1 MIALAHM
8 MVRVDAALTDELA
21 HAFPTLIATVQPP
34 TTTLIGEVQDQE
46 ELQGILNLLRTLGI
60 SVIEVVTIPE

>member
-1 MIALAHM
+1 M

-21 HAFPTLIATVQPP
+21 HAFPGLVATIHPP
-34 TTTLIGEVQDQE
+34 TTTLTGVVHDQE
-46 ELQGILNLLRTLGI
+46 ELQGILHLLRTLGI